1 MAVAAAIAAAPS
13 AAAPVGSLRGA
24 TGTGLSLP
32 SREAE
37 HVKHESLLAK
47 LTVWH
52 CAQSQSPRRP
62 PAPPGPPLPPAASL
76 PPDGPLPLSRQYS
89 TRAPCP
95 NMGSCPRVIEIRLSA
110 CTAQHVV
117 VMPGTTPIP
126 TAARG
131 RGPSRPI
138 HPRPWPKSPPTPTV
152 TNTRM
157 CAHLCVCV
165 CVCARART
173 HAFVSLALARIRHE
187 RAGSIAPVARLQT
200 HTRTH
205 TRTHK
210 HTHASTHAHMPPAS
224 APYPR
229 RRARET
235 RPSADRARSVQ
246 TPPHRICVL
255 RADWRWVG

>member
-165 CVCARART
+165 CVCVCARAHARMRLFHLRLRVYDTSELGASRPSQGSKRT
-173 HAFVSLALARIRHE
+173 HA
-187 RAGSIAPVARLQT
+187 
-200 HTRTH
+200 
-205 TRTHK
+205 
-210 HTHASTHAHMPPAS
+210 HTHAHTSTHTQAHTHTCLLQVLHIHEGEPAKL
-224 APYPR
+224 ARLPI
-229 RRARET
+229 AREAYRRHRT
-235 RPSADRARSVQ
+235 VSV
-246 TPPHRICVL
+246 C
-255 RADWRWVG
+255 